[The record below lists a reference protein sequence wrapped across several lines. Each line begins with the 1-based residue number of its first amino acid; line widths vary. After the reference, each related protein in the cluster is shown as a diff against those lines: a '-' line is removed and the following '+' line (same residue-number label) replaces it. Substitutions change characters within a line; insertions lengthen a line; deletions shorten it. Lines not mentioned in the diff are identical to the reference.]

1 MLFNSAPFAALLAAT
16 LVAYWSTRVLV
27 VRLAALLV
35 ASFTFYAWRHW
46 PSLFLLLA
54 TIGFNY
60 VLGRLLESKRSGR
73 LLAFG
78 IAVNLSALG
87 WFKYSAFVAANVQ
100 ALLSTLGVAVSIP
113 QPPAWLPLGIS
124 FFTFQVIAY
133 LVDVYRGEL
142 KAERSLLVFAVF
154 KSFFAQLVAGPIVR
168 GRDMLPQ
175 LKEVQRF
182 DAAAAHRGLF
192 LLIAGLFLK
201 SAVADVIGQFAQAA
215 FAAPEQQSTL
225 GAWLGLYAF
234 SAQLLA
240 DFWGYSTMAIGAGL
254 LFGLRLPKNFDTPYV
269 SRRLQEFWRRWHI
282 TLGAWFR
289 DYLYLPLGGNRRRAL
304 FNVFFVMAVAGLW
317 HGAGWTFV
325 LWGVLHGLW
334 LVLERLFASKP
345 TESRWRAAVERLL
358 VFHGVAL
365 LWVLFNAKTLE
376 IALRYYGRLLLPP
389 WDFGGPVPEVLAIGL
404 LGFALLHRGLDR
416 LMEGGRFAEMPLKA
430 QLLLCAGM
438 LLLLLGYGGAKL
450 DFIYFVF

>member
-1 MLFNSAPFAALLAAT
+1 MLFNSAEFAALLALT
-16 LVAYWSTRVLV
+16 LAAYWSTRVLA
-27 VRLAALLV
+27 VRLWALLC
-35 ASFTFYAWRHW
+35 ASLVFYAWRHW
-46 PSLFLLLA
+46 PSVALLA
-54 TIGFNY
+54 ATILFNY
-60 VLGRLLESKRSGR
+60 AMGRALERQKSGR
-73 LLAFG
+73 LLALG

-87 WFKYSAFVAANVQ
+87 WFKYSAFVAANLQ
-100 ALLSTLGVAVSIP
+100 ALLGALGVAVAIP

-142 KAERSLLVFAVF
+142 AAERSLLVFAVF

-168 GRDMLPQ
+168 GKDMLPQ
-175 LKEVQRF
+175 LKCVQPF

-192 LLIAGLFLK
+192 LLLAGLFLK
-201 SAVADVIGQFAQAA
+201 GAVADVLGQFAQAS
-215 FAAPEQQSTL
+215 FGAPENLTTL
-225 GAWLGLYAF
+225 GAWLGVYAF
-234 SAQLLA
+234 SVQLLA
-240 DFWGYSTMAIGAGL
+240 DFWGYSTMAVGAAL
-254 LFGLRLPKNFDTPYV
+254 LFGLELPKNFDTPYF

-304 FNVFFVMAVAGLW
+304 LNVFLVMAVAGLW

-325 LWGVLHGLW
+325 LWGVAHGVW
-334 LVLERLFASKP
+334 LAAERAIAPRPSA
-345 TESRWRAAVERLL
+345 SRWGAALEQLF

-365 LWVLFNAKTLE
+365 LWVLFNAKSLE
-376 IALRYYGRLLLPP
+376 LATRYYGRLFFPP
-389 WDFGGPVPEVLAIGL
+389 YEAGAVPGL
-404 LGFALLHRGLDR
+404 LAVGLVGFALLHRPLDR
-416 LMEGGRFAEMPLKA
+416 LLEEGRFAALPLRT
-430 QLLLCAGM
+430 QLLLSAAM